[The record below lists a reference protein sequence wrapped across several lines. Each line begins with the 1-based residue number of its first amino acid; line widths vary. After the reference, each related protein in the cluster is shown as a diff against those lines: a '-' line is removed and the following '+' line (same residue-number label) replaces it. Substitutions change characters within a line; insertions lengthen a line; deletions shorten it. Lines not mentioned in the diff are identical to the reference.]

1 MKARRAESETE
12 MSEELVAEPKR
23 FSEWTSVTD
32 KKGRREGRVFYSEA
46 ARCVGHGGFVSV
58 SLDCAGVRST
68 QRTGLWFGSVS
79 CFHVDFQIIGAE
91 FRARLYE
98 RRIPCENLL

>member
-23 FSEWTSVTD
+23 FKE
-32 KKGRREGRVFYSEA
+32 GREGRAFYSEA

-58 SLDCAGVRST
+58 SLDYAGVRST
-68 QRTGLWFGSVS
+68 LRTGLWFGPVP
-79 CFHVDFQIIGAE
+79 CFHVDFQIIGVE

-98 RRIPCENLL
+98 RRIACENLL